1 MRIELRGKENDKNI
15 SLHFFP
21 YETTVDERGKTIP
34 HNGRRIV
41 KELLHD
47 INNGIADCFLQGE
60 QKDWMMIEFWTS
72 DTDKIIRAVELVE
85 ERFGTKVQ

>member
-1 MRIELRGKENDKNI
+1 MRIELRDKEGDKNV

-21 YETTVDERGKTIP
+21 YETTIDERGKTIP

-41 KELLHD
+41 KEILHE
-47 INNGIADCFLQGE
+47 INTSIAKCFLQGE

-72 DTDKIIRAVELVE
+72 DMDKIMKAVELVE
-85 ERFGTKVQ
+85 ERFGTKVR